1 MHDHSRFQR
10 DIEWRHRRLSLSL
23 SLSPSHKSHSRT
35 IGSASALPIIL
46 ILKTIGNRKGD
57 CAWSCSRWQTQP
69 EKICKS
75 QRTNQ
80 CHSLPTLYWFVRCDL
95 QIFSGCVCHLE
106 QLHAQSPFL
115 FPIVFSINLIPFF
128 DICSVDYL
136 LFFHPGC
143 SGMCCFTW
151 AAARLQQLL
160 WCQLPKFLEDRRA
173 LRLCTSP
180 ADVVSVCCCGRVGSN
195 TEWFKGSVHSS
206 RSSVATLRQAD
217 HEWITR
223 ARARMSCMERVL
235 TRCSIFLAWSMSTK
249 WYWVN
254 HGRLTSES
262 KASASHRH
270 SSINQ
275 PCCSSGQAPSFLSL
289 QSCTRTLDRL
299 WTRRRAKLL
308 VFTERVTI
316 MHSNT
321 RQALNASTRQ
331 ASCLYWTRRSAKLL
345 VFTIMHS
352 NTRQALRVDA
362 FGLHEM
368 VLGKSRQAHQRTIMH
383 SNTRQAKSRHRA
395 HQRTIMHSNT
405 RQALN
410 ASVRSSRNGTG

>member
-1 MHDHSRFQR
+1 MREVVRGDKHNLRKSANCNAQISVIHSAHCTDWCVAICRF
-10 DIEWRHRRLSLSL
+10 
-23 SLSPSHKSHSRT
+23 
-35 IGSASALPIIL
+35 
-46 ILKTIGNRKGD
+46 
-57 CAWSCSRWQTQP
+57 
-69 EKICKS
+69 S
-75 QRTNQ
+75 QVN
-80 CHSLPTLYWFVRCDL
+80 
-95 QIFSGCVCHLE
+95 CVCHLE

-151 AAARLQQLL
+151 AAAWSQQYTLLFVVLAAGIFVIRCGLPRSRRFGRLIMNGSRA
-160 WCQLPKFLEDRRA
+160 PELECHA
-173 LRLCTSP
+173 QMEHAKML
-180 ADVVSVCCCGRVGSN
+180 V
-195 TEWFKGSVHSS
+195 
-206 RSSVATLRQAD
+206 
-217 HEWITR
+217 
-223 ARARMSCMERVL
+223 ERVL

-270 SSINQ
+270 SSITR
-275 PCCSSGQAPSFLSL
+275 PCCSSAQAPSAPSFLSL

-316 MHSNT
+316 MHWNT

-331 ASCLYWTRRSAKLL
+331 ASCLYWTRQSLPSATHRHSRCYWWKHDIFFKRQEDRQNGEYKTRKKSRGQIEKTFRPGASSVAEASATDEVPGQNVFSICPLLFFLVLSYIHHSVYLL
-345 VFTIMHS
+345 VS
-352 NTRQALRVDA
+352 
-362 FGLHEM
+362 
-368 VLGKSRQAHQRTIMH
+368 
-383 SNTRQAKSRHRA
+383 
-395 HQRTIMHSNT
+395 
-405 RQALN
+405 
-410 ASVRSSRNGTG
+410 